1 MHSLSL
7 LLQIIIALGIL
18 NVWLLRFGKSTA
30 WRGGN
35 AQYMKE
41 EFEVYGLPEWFMRVI
56 GGLRI
61 QCGRRYPLSRCW
73 PWLSSLPRWRS
84 DRQRGKDRDES
95 PAADRGGTCKLFDPR
110 GAGLLD
116 MAWAMSRVCESP
128 WQNACVRAAKHR
140 RTLFPKGAIV

>member
-35 AQYMKE
+35 AQNMKE

-56 GGLRI
+56 GGL
-61 QCGRRYPLSRCW
+61 
-73 PWLSSLPRWRS
+73 
-84 DRQRGKDRDES
+84 K
-95 PAADRGGTCKLFDPR
+95 
-110 GAGLLD
+110 GLLAISLVAGIWIPGITFYAASGMVALMTGAVLMHVKVGD
-116 MAWAMSRVCESP
+116 PMRKALPAFSMLAMAIFVTAV
-128 WQNACVRAAKHR
+128 A
-140 RTLFPKGAIV
+140 